1 VRRHAVLAA
10 LALLSACATK
20 GQVELLQNE
29 VHVMRIENA
38 RRDSA
43 RAAALAVVLRLQ
55 DQIVDSI
62 AAGREAL
69 RTLDVRLQ
77 GDLTDVQRQLLQVQE
92 LTGQSQQRL
101 SEMKAQLDTRAEMI
115 AAASG
120 AVPGP
125 PPAAPGDTG
134 ARGAAPAPA
143 APAGTADQMYQGA
156 RQQLNRGSLAT
167 ARRGFQDFLA
177 AYPTNALVPDALYS
191 VGETF
196 YFTSPDSAVAYY
208 TQVVTRFPKSVKAS
222 TSLYKMGRL
231 MEDQKKDP
239 AQARTYYERLL
250 KEYPSAA
257 EVDLARNRLRNLRP

>member
-1 VRRHAVLAA
+1 
-10 LALLSACATK
+10 
-20 GQVELLQNE
+20 
-29 VHVMRIENA
+29 MRIENA

-43 RAAALAVVLRLQ
+43 RAAALAGVLRLQ

-101 SEMKAQLDTRAEMI
+101 SEMKARLPRARDRPGQTQQRLSKMKAQLDPRAEMI

-134 ARGAAPAPA
+134 
-143 APAGTADQMYQGA
+143 
-156 RQQLNRGSLAT
+156 
-167 ARRGFQDFLA
+167 
-177 AYPTNALVPDALYS
+177 
-191 VGETF
+191 
-196 YFTSPDSAVAYY
+196 
-208 TQVVTRFPKSVKAS
+208 
-222 TSLYKMGRL
+222 
-231 MEDQKKDP
+231 
-239 AQARTYYERLL
+239 
-250 KEYPSAA
+250 
-257 EVDLARNRLRNLRP
+257 